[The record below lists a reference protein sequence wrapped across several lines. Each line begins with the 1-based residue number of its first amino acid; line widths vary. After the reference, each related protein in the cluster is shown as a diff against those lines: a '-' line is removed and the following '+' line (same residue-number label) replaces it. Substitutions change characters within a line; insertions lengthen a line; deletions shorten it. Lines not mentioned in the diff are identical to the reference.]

1 MYIYTIKDND
11 EPATG
16 DFLAFLEANQQKFL
30 KNTLNLEYKPVKPI
44 TPIHLQYGERYVFS
58 WFCGVLS

>member
-16 DFLAFLEANQQKFL
+16 NVLAFLEANATK
-30 KNTLNLEYKPVKPI
+30 
-44 TPIHLQYGERYVFS
+44 
-58 WFCGVLS
+58 LS

>member
-16 DFLAFLEANQQKFL
+16 DVLAFLEANAAK
-30 KNTLNLEYKPVKPI
+30 I
-44 TPIHLQYGERYVFS
+44 S
-58 WFCGVLS
+58 

>member
-16 DFLAFLEANQQKFL
+16 YVLAFWEANATK
-30 KNTLNLEYKPVKPI
+30 
-44 TPIHLQYGERYVFS
+44 
-58 WFCGVLS
+58 LS

>member
-16 DFLAFLEANQQKFL
+16 NVLTFLEANATK
-30 KNTLNLEYKPVKPI
+30 
-44 TPIHLQYGERYVFS
+44 
-58 WFCGVLS
+58 LS

>member
-16 DFLAFLEANQQKFL
+16 DVLAFLEANATKL
-30 KNTLNLEYKPVKPI
+30 L
-44 TPIHLQYGERYVFS
+44 
-58 WFCGVLS
+58 